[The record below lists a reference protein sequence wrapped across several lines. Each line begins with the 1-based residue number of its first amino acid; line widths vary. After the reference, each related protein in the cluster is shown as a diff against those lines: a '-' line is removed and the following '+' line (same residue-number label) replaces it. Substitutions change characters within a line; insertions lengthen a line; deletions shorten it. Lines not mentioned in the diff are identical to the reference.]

1 MSQSQMSQ
9 SQKKS
14 APLPPNQRNQAV
26 REWPN
31 VNSCTWPLVQNLIKQ
46 AGRLRIAV
54 DREKNGT
61 TIIDCGIKVPGCLEA
76 GRLVTEICMG
86 GLGQVA
92 IHNST
97 KFEQWRWLIA
107 VTSSNPVL
115 ACLGS
120 QYAGWLLSEGDFFA
134 LGSGPGRA
142 RALAEPLY
150 EELGYRDKARSACLV
165 LEVDRYPPA
174 TLIKTIAKRCRVS
187 PEKLVIILTPTSSLA
202 GSVQIVGRV
211 LEVGL
216 HKTHEI
222 GFPLERVIDGAGAAP
237 LPPPAVDFISS
248 MGRTNDAI
256 IYGGEIHLFV
266 SGPEDDARD
275 LAHQLPSSQSKDYGR
290 PFAEIFTSYN
300 QDFYAIHGSLFSP
313 AKASV
318 TCLDTGRSFH
328 TGALN
333 ESLINT
339 SFG

>member
-1 MSQSQMSQ
+1 MPKP
-9 SQKKS
+9 QKTAS
-14 APLPPNQRNQAV
+14 NPLHQAA

-31 VNSCTWPLVQNLIKQ
+31 LSTCTWPLVQNLIKH
-46 AGRLRIAV
+46 ARRLRIAV
-54 DREKNGT
+54 QRDANGT
-61 TIIDCGIKVPGCLEA
+61 TLIDCGITVPGGLEV

-86 GLGQVA
+86 SLGQVS
-92 IHNST
+92 IHNSA
-97 KFEQWRWLIA
+97 KFEHWRWLINVA
-107 VTSSNPVL
+107 SSNPVL

-120 QYAGWLLSEGDFFA
+120 QYAGWQLSEGDFFA

-150 EELGYRDKARSACLV
+150 EELGYQDQGRSACLV
-165 LEVDRYPPA
+165 LEVDRPPPV

-187 PEKLVIILTPTSSLA
+187 PERLVIILTPTRSLA
-202 GSVQIVGRV
+202 GVVQIVGRV

-222 GFPLERVIDGAGAAP
+222 GFPLERVIDGIGAAP
-237 LPPPAVDFISS
+237 LPPPAADFISG

-266 SGPEDDARD
+266 SGPEDEARD
-275 LAHQLPSSQSKDYGR
+275 LAHQLPSSGSRDYGK
-290 PFAEIFTSYN
+290 PFAEIFTAYN
-300 QDFYAIHGSLFSP
+300 QDFYAIHGALFSP

-328 TGALN
+328 AGHLN
-333 ESLINT
+333 EPLLNT